1 MEYVAD
7 RACGAGLSAVC
18 SALGA
23 RLVGVK
29 HAPVVPI
36 AGIIVG
42 AGLNAFLRR
51 TIGDTAVHLYRER
64 FLVERYGHIDEAGE
78 TPSGTVSVT
87 LADDIR
93 ADIARYVELAQ
104 AEGRSR

>member
-1 MEYVAD
+1 M
-7 RACGAGLSAVC
+7 
-18 SALGA
+18 
-23 RLVGVK
+23 
-29 HAPVVPI
+29 
-36 AGIIVG
+36 
-42 AGLNAFLRR
+42 R
-51 TIGDTAVHLYRER
+51 TIGDTADHLYRER
-64 FLVERYGHIDEAGE
+64 FLVERYGHIDEAGD